1 MEPEEYE
8 TYLKQQEE
16 KQEKLKAYYESLKK
30 DNSNLKGPTLYELNK
45 QIIAQMPILNEDEI
59 RRCSDTLL
67 KYFVKNSDSY
77 YMLLCNELNYY
88 TVFHIISTKTTAM
101 QDLITEFLDIVINL
115 GDVRLIEEDNNGVL
129 AVWSSLKPFNYDMLS
144 DEAKEEVNK
153 VHCFYLF
160 PYGKGVIEI

>member
-1 MEPEEYE
+1 
-8 TYLKQQEE
+8 
-16 KQEKLKAYYESLKK
+16 
-30 DNSNLKGPTLYELNK
+30 
-45 QIIAQMPILNEDEI
+45 
-59 RRCSDTLL
+59 
-67 KYFVKNSDSY
+67 
-77 YMLLCNELNYY
+77 
-88 TVFHIISTKTTAM
+88 M

>member
-88 TVFHIISTKTTAM
+88 TS
-101 QDLITEFLDIVINL
+101 
-115 GDVRLIEEDNNGVL
+115 
-129 AVWSSLKPFNYDMLS
+129 
-144 DEAKEEVNK
+144 
-153 VHCFYLF
+153 
-160 PYGKGVIEI
+160 